1 MLALAGLPA
10 TVGFIGKLY
19 LIEALVEGDYTW
31 LAVFIA
37 VGTMISL
44 AYYLRVVAAMWMRP
58 GGEAAPARRRR
69 SPAPRPRPTRSTP
82 RPAAASTS
90 SRPALLA
97 AAAVVFF
104 GIVPQPL
111 VEFAAHAGASLF

>member
-1 MLALAGLPA
+1 M
-10 TVGFIGKLY
+10 
-19 LIEALVEGDYTW
+19 
-31 LAVFIA
+31 IA

-58 GGEAAPARRRR
+58 ERRSAARRRRR

-82 RPAAASTS
+82 TPAAASTS

-97 AAAVVFF
+97 AAAIVFF
-104 GIVPQPL
+104 GVIPQPL